1 MKLAQIQFSPW
12 DKIYN
17 FDPNNIDLKKGDN
30 VLVRTDMGQE
40 IGEVIGFID
49 LDIKDG
55 DQKKE
60 KDNECAEGCDGCA
73 AKEIT
78 TRDIKPILR
87 MAVQEDFKKKPSLEE
102 KQEAIKYC
110 KTIVSRLELPM
121 KIIDAFFSY
130 DGSRLTFAFIA
141 DSRVDFRE
149 LVKDLTH
156 HFNRTIRLQ
165 QIGIRDEARV
175 IGDYGHCGRGLCC
188 KGHLRELTSITSEM
202 ADAQQ
207 CAHRGSD
214 RLSGACGRLMCCL
227 AYEEKGYIDMGKKM
241 PPVGT
246 KVNVDGKKGV
256 IIGHHILK
264 QSVDVEFP
272 PEKTGE
278 RSLRVEVDLNRNKN
292 KK

>member
-17 FDPNNIDLKKGDN
+17 FDPNGIAMKKGDR
-30 VLVRTDMGQE
+30 VLVGTDLGQE
-40 IGEVIGFID
+40 IGEVIGF
-49 LDIKDG
+49 LEVDIKEPSEVN
-55 DQKKE
+55 KKE
-60 KDNECAEGCDGCA
+60 HNCASGCNGCA
-73 AKEIT
+73 SKEIT
-78 TRDIKPILR
+78 TKDIKPVLR
-87 MAVQEDFKKKPSLEE
+87 LATSEDLKKKPGDNE
-102 KQEAIKYC
+102 KEEAIKFC
-110 KTIVSRLELPM
+110 KGIVGRLDLPM

-130 DGSRLTFAFIA
+130 DGSRLTFAFTA

-149 LVKDLTH
+149 MVKELTH

-175 IGDYGHCGRGLCC
+175 IGDYGHCGRSLCC
-188 KGHLRELTSITSEM
+188 RGHLRELTSITSEM

-227 AYEEKGYIDMGKKM
+227 AYEEKGYIEMGKTM
-241 PPVGT
+241 PAIGA

-256 IIGHHILK
+256 VIGHHILK

-272 PEKTGE
+272 SEKAGE
-278 RSLRVEVDLNRNKN
+278 RNLRVEVDLNRNK